1 MSEMRDLKPGQISSE
16 PSAPNG
22 ASLPTALLRDGWTPH
37 RFANSDIVV
46 ILPPARIAKFG
57 ENGTLYASFSPAKV
71 DFTAT
76 LHTNPAFKKQRE
88 FALEFVSKLAKKK
101 NATIVDVATCRYFAD
116 PKAGIE
122 KSREHNFWVIGIP
135 GAVVVV
141 SLTRD
146 VGCSFPPA
154 IGRILQA
161 IPNIIGEL
169 L

>member
-1 MSEMRDLKPGQISSE
+1 MKPDQTSPEPPVPSS
-16 PSAPNG
+16 
-22 ASLPTALLRDGWTPH
+22 ASLPTALLREGWTPH

-46 ILPPARIAKFG
+46 ILPTARIAKFG
-57 ENGTLYASFSPAKV
+57 ENGTLYASFSRAKV

-76 LHTNPAFKKQRE
+76 LHTNPTFKHQLE
-88 FALEFVSKLAKKK
+88 SSLEFVSKLAKKK
-101 NATIVDVATCRYFAD
+101 NAKVVDVATYRYFAD
-116 PKAGIE
+116 PNVSME

-135 GAVVVV
+135 SAVVVV

-146 VGCSFPPA
+146 VGCSFSPDVE
-154 IGRILQA
+154 RIRLA